1 MADTPVL
8 TTPSEQT
15 PLTPT
20 LTPTTAADP
29 VVELDV
35 DEQNL
40 ADLRKAETDAAA
52 GAAATVDPSKT
63 GAGTAADAA
72 AALPGAA
79 GAAAA
84 AGGAAPAA
92 PAAEAT
98 ITVPKARLDAVLAA
112 RDRANQ
118 ENAFLKGQIDVLARQ
133 PAPSATPAP
142 APAAPAK
149 TQKEQLSDIDAA
161 KVKLAERFDA
171 GEISAKEWKQQET
184 VLDAQGRELLIQ
196 AQAPARAPQQPA
208 QDDQLYL
215 ENLTAQLEDAHPYS
229 VLIATTEGNKWAF
242 LEAEARSHL
251 LHQGVQ
257 LGTDA
262 RSLYALRETM
272 AQLTDHYG
280 PIWTG
285 VPVDQA
291 VAKVAEITGRKPAG
305 APAAAARP
313 ATPPAPG
320 GLSRQAVERAN
331 KLALAGRHP
340 PDPAAAG
347 AAGASG
353 TADITDAQLAQLS
366 DEEITALP
374 EATRRRFIATG

>member
-1 MADTPVL
+1 MADTPVT
-8 TTPSEQT
+8 TTPPEQT

-20 LTPTTAADP
+20 LTPSTTADHAA
-29 VVELDV
+29 VIELDV

-52 GAAATVDPSKT
+52 GAAVAVDPTKT

-118 ENAFLKGQIDVLARQ
+118 ENAFLKGQIDVLNRQ

-196 AQAPARAPQQPA
+196 AQAPARAPQQPP
-208 QDDQLYL
+208 QDGQLYL

-229 VLIATTEGNKWAF
+229 VLIATTDGNKWAF
-242 LEAEARSHL
+242 LEAEARSQL
-251 LHQGVQ
+251 LNQGVR
-257 LGTDA
+257 LGTDD
-262 RSLYALRETM
+262 RSLYALRERM

-280 PIWTG
+280 PLWTG
-285 VPVDQA
+285 VPPGEA
-291 VAKVAEITGRKPAG
+291 VAKVAEITGRPA